1 MKKYEKA
8 KMEVITLIVNEKIS
22 ANGLSGWL
30 EENGA
35 EYSDARITT
44 YAVQS

>member
-8 KMEVITLIVNEKIS
+8 KIDVISLIANEKIS

-35 EYSDARITT
+35 EYSEARITT
-44 YAVQS
+44 YAVES